1 MKVCSG
7 RQQSANVTVRRSVQV
22 VYGPFMGGWMSTV
35 RPWVDMITVGC
46 PCHVIHWSVQRA
58 PVVMKSELVSLCEG
72 RPE

>member
-22 VYGPFMGGWMSTV
+22 VYGLPMGGWMSTV
-35 RPWVDMITVGC
+35 RPGVDIITVGC
-46 PCHVIHWSVQRA
+46 PCHVIHWSVQPA

>member
-1 MKVCSG
+1 M
-7 RQQSANVTVRRSVQV
+7 QV

-46 PCHVIHWSVQRA
+46 PCHVIHWCVQVA